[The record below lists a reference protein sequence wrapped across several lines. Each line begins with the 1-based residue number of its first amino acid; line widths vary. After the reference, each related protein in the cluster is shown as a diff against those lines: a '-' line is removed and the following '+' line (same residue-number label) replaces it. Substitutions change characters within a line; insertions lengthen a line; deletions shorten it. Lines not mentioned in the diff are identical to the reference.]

1 MLNIKVDTEC
11 SSCNINQCFYLK
23 YGLFN
28 GMNLKCSVL
37 RIAAESSSV
46 EKIKSSSLHQSS
58 KIQSSNL
65 LGWKKCTEYEFLFQ
79 GYRENIPW

>member
-1 MLNIKVDTEC
+1 MST
-11 SSCNINQCFYLK
+11 INQCFYLK

-58 KIQSSNL
+58 KIQSSN
-65 LGWKKCTEYEFLFQ
+65 
-79 GYRENIPW
+79 